1 MSATT
6 GSNGAWR
13 AWLDDAAP
21 KSQWQARLGEA
32 SRVIGKLA
40 ANPLAAAGL
49 AIVAAL
55 ALAALFALFWAFR
68 KSWGR
73 PFLFGEGLQL
83 DDRDPFPALVLLPGP
98 EALHVPAGLT
108 AAPAHVT

>member
-6 GSNGAWR
+6 GSRGAWR

-32 SRVIGKLA
+32 SRVVGKLA

-49 AIVAAL
+49 VIVVAL
-55 ALAALFALFWAFR
+55 PLAALFAPLLAR
-68 KSWGR
+68 RALADGPGARRAARGR
-73 PFLFGEGLQL
+73 RARSIGSARTSSGATSM
-83 DDRDPFPALVLLPGP
+83 RGSS
-98 EALHVPAGLT
+98 T
-108 AAPAHVT
+108 APASPC